1 MKQDT
6 RQITEDIKEHLKG
19 EELEEALSLITDLH
33 PADQADVLENLA
45 PAQQQE
51 LMAQLS
57 PPDSADIMEE
67 LEDEHAAQL
76 AIQMGPA
83 ALSLILDE
91 MEADE
96 AADVLGDLPAAT
108 VAVALEA
115 MTEAEDVISLLR
127 YPDDTAGGLMV
138 PDFIALQPEMTT
150 AEAIEHIRRI
160 GPDEDTIY
168 YLFVTDENGV
178 LLGVVGLRQLIV
190 ADSQRRIEQIMDEAV
205 IYVEAWTDQE
215 ECARLLSR
223 YDFLAL
229 PVVDEGHHLLGV
241 ITVDD
246 IIDVIDDEA
255 TEDMYRM
262 VGLTEE
268 EKVFSPLFFSVRKR
282 LPWLLVNLLTI
293 FIAVSVVNF
302 FEGAIGK
309 LVALAVFMPVVAGQG
324 GNAGS
329 QTLTIMV
336 RGLALGEI
344 DLHSGRRALL
354 KEAILGVVNGAAV
367 GVVTAVIAYLWKG
380 DPVIGLAIG
389 AAMILNMFMAGLSG
403 VLVPLGLK
411 YFGIDPA
418 LASAAFV
425 TAVTDTMGYL
435 FFLGLATLLLQIL

>member
-1 MKQDT
+1 MKRDT
-6 RQITEDIKEHLKG
+6 RQLTENIKEHLKD
-19 EELEEALSLITDLH
+19 EELDEALSLITDLH
-33 PADQADVLENLA
+33 PADQADVLENLK
-45 PAQQQE
+45 PAQRQE
-51 LMAQLS
+51 LIEQLP

-67 LEDEHAAQL
+67 MENEHAAQL
-76 AIQMGPA
+76 AVQMEPA
-83 ALSLILDE
+83 TLSLILDE
-91 MEADE
+91 MEPDE
-96 AADVLGDLPAAT
+96 AADVLGDLPAET

-115 MTEAEDVISLLR
+115 MTEAEDVIPLLR
-127 YPDDTAGGLMV
+127 YPDDTAGGLMI
-138 PDFIALQPEMTT
+138 PDFIALRPQMTT
-150 AEAIEHIRRI
+150 AEAIEYIRSLA
-160 GPDEDTIY
+160 PDEDTIY
-168 YLFVTDENGV
+168 YLFVTDEHDV

-190 ADSQRRIEQIMDEAV
+190 ADSQRRVGQIMDEAV

-223 YDFLAL
+223 YDFMAL
-229 PVVDEGHHLLGV
+229 PVVDEERRLLGV

-246 IIDVIDDEA
+246 LIDVIDDEA

-268 EKVFSPLFFSVRKR
+268 ERVFSPLFFSVRKR

-302 FEGAIGK
+302 FEGAIGQ

-344 DLHSGRRALL
+344 DLHSGRQALL
-354 KEAILGVVNGAAV
+354 KEAVLGVINGAAV
-367 GVVTAVIAYLWKG
+367 GVVTAVVAYLWKG

-389 AAMILNMFMAGLSG
+389 SAMILNLFMAGLSG

-411 YFGIDPA
+411 YFGVDPA

-435 FFLGLATLLLQIL
+435 FFLGLATLFLHIL